1 MSLAEPCE
9 PPDSRRSPSTSA
21 SRAEVDVLARAPLE
35 MGIYLYWIP
44 LGAGGNGFVRF
55 NGRVYEAL
63 RACGE
68 RRRPLVLYHTALVV
82 RVPEGSFIVENA
94 WPSPNADIASRGVVL
109 EGPVWNRRLAR
120 FRPFRYEIRCWRD
133 GVIQD
138 VDQAVASP
146 HRLSDELQR
155 ARRLLDL
162 VGLVPAL
169 LWGRDELKTGDMW
182 NSNSVISWLLKRSG
196 FPAEEIAPPA
206 GGRAPGWQA
215 GAIVAAVS

>member
-1 MSLAEPCE
+1 MSPAEPYE
-9 PPDSRRSPSTSA
+9 PPESRRSPSASA
-21 SRAEVDVLARAPLE
+21 SEV
-35 MGIYLYWIP
+35 GIYLYWIP

-63 RACGE
+63 RAFRE
-68 RRRPLVLYHTALVV
+68 RRRPLTLYHTALVV

-109 EGPVWNRRLAR
+109 EGPVWNRRLGR

-133 GVIQD
+133 GVILD
-138 VDQAVASP
+138 ADQAVASP
-146 HRLSDELQR
+146 HRVTDEVQR

-162 VGLVPAL
+162 VGSVPAL
-169 LWGRDELKTGDMW
+169 LWGRDQFKTGDMW

-215 GAIVAAVS
+215 GAIVAAST